1 MKRSAIVPFALAL
14 ASLHLPLSAQPLSKA
29 SVADIEQQ
37 LAPTAPVARSLNGTR
52 NLVPVVRSIDLV
64 IQFDSGKASLQDKSK
79 PLLDNLAQ
87 AMKGE
92 RLKEVRFKIEGHT
105 DAQGSANLND
115 KLSLERAQTVVQF
128 LQQKQIAPDRLMA
141 EGKGFRELL
150 VPDRPQAMENRRVRI
165 TTLNSDDA
173 QTAYLVSP
181 AEMQASNSAPLRLS
195 AKAVPVK
202 DAPAIQVTA
211 PVLPGP
217 VKSPTPITVKFLPT
231 APSNIKPD
239 SFRVLYG
246 SFEIDITKRLLNVA
260 KVTEQGVQVSEAA
273 LPSGKHKL
281 LLEVED
287 TAGRKA
293 SRLVEFEVN

>member
-1 MKRSAIVPFALAL
+1 MRFGSKPFWVLALTVNGALAQ
-14 ASLHLPLSAQPLSKA
+14 S
-29 SVADIEQQ
+29 
-37 LAPTAPVARSLNGTR
+37 
-52 NLVPVVRSIDLV
+52 
-64 IQFDSGKASLQDKSK
+64 
-79 PLLDNLAQ
+79 
-87 AMKGE
+87 
-92 RLKEVRFKIEGHT
+92 
-105 DAQGSANLND
+105 
-115 KLSLERAQTVVQF
+115 
-128 LQQKQIAPDRLMA
+128 
-141 EGKGFRELL
+141 
-150 VPDRPQAMENRRVRI
+150 
-165 TTLNSDDA
+165 
-173 QTAYLVSP
+173 AYLVSP
-181 AEMQASNSAPLRLS
+181 AEMQASMAAPPRLS

-231 APSNIKPD
+231 APSNIKPE

-293 SRLVEFEVN
+293 NRLVEFEVN